1 MTKELKKILELITDY
16 KIIGDCEKI
25 ITGIE
30 QDSRK
35 VVSGTLFVC
44 MNGAKVD
51 GHDFAIQAIEKG
63 ANTIL
68 AEKEITVPTQP
79 YLLDCH

>member
-1 MTKELKKILELITDY
+1 MKTGLPAQEDILSSHIITDY

-51 GHDFAIQAIEKG
+51 GHDFAIS
-63 ANTIL
+63 N
-68 AEKEITVPTQP
+68 
-79 YLLDCH
+79 